1 MASSI
6 NTNSG
11 AAVALQS
18 LQSTQRSLQETQGRI
33 ATGLKVNSAKD
44 NAATWTVATVIRTD
58 IANYKQVSENLS
70 TGSSIVS
77 TAQAGAEQIA
87 GLISQIKAKVT
98 SAQDPTNA
106 SNVTQIQAD
115 IDALTKQIDNT
126 VKSSSFNGVNLL
138 DGSVTSGTAAS
149 SAANATGA
157 EEFLSSVDKSAA
169 GASTSNYISVD
180 ALDLSTATGA
190 MSTLAGG
197 SSSIATAVS
206 TPGSTNYDAALT
218 DLDTALTA
226 ATTAAAA
233 YGTAAKQID
242 GQKQFVDKLT
252 DTLTT
257 GVGAL
262 VDADMSQEAAR
273 LQALQVQQQLG
284 TQALSIANQAPQA
297 ILSLFK

>member
-11 AAVALQS
+11 AAIALQS
-18 LQSTQRSLQETQGRI
+18 LQMTQRSLQETQSRI
-33 ATGLKVNSAKD
+33 STGLKVGSAKD

-58 IANYKQVSENLS
+58 IANYKQVSQNLS
-70 TGSSIVS
+70 TGSSIVG

-98 SAQDPTNA
+98 SAQDPANA
-106 SNVTQIQAD
+106 SNTAQIQAD
-115 IDALTKQIDNT
+115 IDALTNQIDNT

-138 DGSVTSGTAAS
+138 DGTLAS
-149 SAANATGA
+149 QD
-157 EEFLSSVDKSAA
+157 FLSSVDKVG
-169 GASTSNYISVD
+169 GASTENYISVTGY
-180 ALDLSTATGA
+180 DLSTGA
-190 MSTLAGG
+190 GVLSTLAGTDISDAVG
-197 SSSIATAVS
+197 TPGQANYATAL
-206 TPGSTNYDAALT
+206 AALDQAMT
-218 DLDTALTA
+218 DVTEAAAVFGTA
-226 ATTAAAA
+226 ATQLET
-233 YGTAAKQID
+233 
-242 GQKQFVDKLT
+242 QKTFVDKLT

-284 TQALSIANQAPQA
+284 TQALSIANQAPQS